1 MEDDIVINYPYYDTT
16 YLDDNDTKHL
26 VKLQSEKDLN
36 FFRERFTVLSSEY
49 RYEQITVSAC
59 HFKITHFICAGS
71 SVGRA
76 PDF

>member
-1 MEDDIVINYPYYDTT
+1 MEILLKTLSKKINKARTTPGKCDGVEGIEYLDSKLST

-49 RYEQITVSAC
+49 RYE
-59 HFKITHFICAGS
+59 
-71 SVGRA
+71 
-76 PDF
+76 